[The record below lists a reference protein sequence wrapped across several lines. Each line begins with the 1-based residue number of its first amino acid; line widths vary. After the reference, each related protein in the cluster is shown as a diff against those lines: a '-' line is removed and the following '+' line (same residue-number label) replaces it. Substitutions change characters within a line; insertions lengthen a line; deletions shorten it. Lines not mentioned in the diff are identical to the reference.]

1 MPNLKPREPGV
12 MFWAERD
19 PIETV
24 AALGVRCG
32 QLGFEPTYALNEEN
46 ALQWREDLA
55 SHEFTLVTLFAAYA
69 GESYVDI
76 PTVEATVG
84 FVPTATHKER
94 VARTLALSDFAAKLG
109 VGSIACHVGCI
120 PADRKDER
128 YGRALAA
135 VRAVA
140 DHCAKYEQT
149 FALETG
155 QESAT
160 ALLAFLDEVE
170 RVNVG
175 VNFDPANMILYGS
188 GQPLA
193 ALRILAARLLS
204 VHLKDGLWPPS
215 LPPGA
220 LGHEAPLGEGAV
232 NIPAFVGELESL
244 GFAGPLNVER
254 ETEDSVARRRDM
266 ARGIALLRSLTGETQ

>member
-19 PIETV
+19 PIETI

-32 QLGFEPTYALNEEN
+32 QLGFEPTYALTEEN
-46 ALQWREDLA
+46 ARRWRQDLA
-55 SHEFTLVTLFAAYA
+55 YHDFTLVTLFASYA
-69 GESYVDI
+69 GESYADI

-84 FVPTATHKER
+84 FVPAQTYEER
-94 VARTLALSDFAAKLG
+94 LARTLALSDFAAALG
-109 VGSIACHVGCI
+109 VGSIACHIGCI

-128 YGRALAA
+128 YGRALKA

-140 DHCAKYEQT
+140 DHCAKYGQR

-155 QESAT
+155 QEPAT
-160 ALLAFLDEVE
+160 ALLGFLNEVE
-170 RVNVG
+170 RGNVG

-193 ALRILAARLLS
+193 ALRILAPRLVS

-215 LPPGA
+215 APAGA
-220 LGHEAPLGEGAV
+220 LGHEVPLGEGAV
-232 NIPAFVGELESL
+232 NIPAFVAELASL
-244 GFAGPLNVER
+244 GFTGPLNVER
-254 ETEDSVARRRDM
+254 ETEDEAARRRDM
-266 ARGIALLRSLTGETQ
+266 ARGIAVLRGLIGETQ